1 MEAFKGRGDGG
12 MSSDFEDMVY
22 VLNNRNAIQDEIEKS
37 PAHLSVC
44 TNLDYTEQKRTDFI
58 V

>member
-22 VLNNRNAIQDEIEKS
+22 VLNNRNAI
-37 PAHLSVC
+37 
-44 TNLDYTEQKRTDFI
+44 
-58 V
+58 